1 MLGHNNGPP
10 IGDITDT
17 AGLMRQYCWRKA
29 HKKAWRT
36 PPIEIVKLRHQ
47 AAAQLGLSYRDYTSI
62 LMDRGHRP
70 SAIFFDLGGTLVRT
84 RNNEVDARN
93 GAVTLMPGVRRKL
106 ERLSGCSLFV
116 IAGRTPTHE
125 AAEDYI
131 RQVGDLSGTR
141 ITGHTIGGGADM
153 VTALLVKH
161 AIPPAQAILVGDTV
175 EDERCAERAKL
186 ARFFWAWHYFSDTAI
201 GSA

>member
-10 IGDITDT
+10 IGDITDVG
-17 AGLMRQYCWRKA
+17 GLMRAYCWRKA

-36 PPIEIVKLRHQ
+36 PPIEIVKLRSL
-47 AAAQLGLSYRDYTSI
+47 AAAQLGLSYRDYTAI

-84 RNNEVDARN
+84 RNNEIDTRN
-93 GAVTLMPGVRRKL
+93 GAVTLMPGVRKKL
-106 ERLSGCSLFV
+106 QGLSGCSLFV
-116 IAGRTPTHE
+116 IGRDTHE
-125 AAEDYI
+125 TVLGYT
-131 RQVGDLSGTR
+131 RQVGELSGIR
-141 ITGHTIGGGADM
+141 ITGHTIGEPDM
-153 VTALLVKH
+153 VNALLVKH
-161 AIPPAQAILVGDTV
+161 GIPPSQAILVGDTI

-186 ARFFWAWHYFSDTAI
+186 ARFFWAWHYFGDTAL